1 MFRSVCLGV
10 SMVCSLGWGL
20 RAYGQSLPQ
29 GVADSLEQLDRAICL
44 RQWDRAIDITSGLI
58 ASSDVST
65 GYRQE
70 LLGFRRQLQL
80 WQTSSLSPT
89 VQASCDRTLSL
100 FITLDEPEAPEPQPL
115 DWARALATL
124 GNTRPIIQLDDG
136 IEPANDIIPV
146 ELTANSPE
154 LLTDLAIPIDTT
166 DGFNVIGGSVNGYQ
180 QTYSFL
186 ARMGD
191 RISLALDVTRTHTQG
206 DAQLFVFDQT
216 GRLVSQRD
224 PGTLQTQDVAV
235 HKTGVY
241 FAVVSPQDVI
251 PVLDP
256 GGLITDWQ
264 IAGGTSF
271 DYTLTL
277 TGVTPY
283 QTLLP

>member
-1 MFRSVCLGV
+1 M
-10 SMVCSLGWGL
+10 MCSLGWGL
-20 RAYGQSLPQ
+20 RAYGQSLPP
-29 GVADSLEQLDRAICL
+29 GVADSLGQLDRAICL
-44 RQWDRAIDITSGLI
+44 QQWARAIDITSGLM
-58 ASSDVST
+58 ASSHVST

-70 LLGFRRQLQL
+70 LLGFRRQLQQ
-80 WQTSSLSPT
+80 WQTSSLPPT

-100 FITLDEPEAPEPQPL
+100 FITLDEPEAPESQPL
-115 DWARALATL
+115 DWGRALATL

-136 IEPANDIIPV
+136 VEPANDIIPV
-146 ELTANSPE
+146 ELTVNSPE

-166 DGFNVIGGSVNGYQ
+166 DGFNVVGGGVNGYQ

-186 ARMGD
+186 ARVGD
-191 RISLALDVTRTHTQG
+191 RVSLALDVTRTHTRG

-216 GRLVSQRD
+216 GRLVTQSD
-224 PGTLQTQDVAV
+224 PGTLQASVQDVAV
-235 HKTGVY
+235 PKTGVY
-241 FAVVSPQDVI
+241 FAVVSPQDVM
-251 PVLDP
+251 PVLNP
-256 GGLITDWQ
+256 SGLIVDWQ